1 MNKLKALWK
10 AVVDILDPAGDWV
23 ALLPIRLLMAYE
35 FFKAGLMKFNGNN
48 WFGRYQEDFLFPFNV
63 VPPEI
68 SWFLATWTELIGG
81 FCLIFGLF
89 TRFWGFSLII
99 LSIVAISG
107 VHWPDDWNSLSE
119 LWEGYR
125 VSAKNGSGNFRVP
138 LLFIAMLF
146 PLMFAGGGK
155 IDGAWHHIWNISNIW
170 TV

>member
-48 WFGRYQEDFLFPFNV
+48 WFGKVQDNFLFPFNV
-63 VPPEI
+63 VPVEI
-68 SWFLATWTELIGG
+68 SWFLATWAELIGG

-125 VSAKNGSGNFRVP
+125 VTAKGDSGNFRVP
-138 LLFIAMLF
+138 LLFIAMLL
-146 PLMFAGGGK
+146 PLMFMGGGK
-155 IDGAWHHIWNISNIW
+155 LSLDHLIAKKFK
-170 TV
+170 